1 MYQIA
6 KSKSHPPIPK
16 DLSPE
21 AQDFLKKCLKYELKF
36 QVNLKI
42 FVGLIQEKGQIL
54 YN

>member
-21 AQDFLKKCLKYELKF
+21 VQDYLIGKF
-36 QVNLKI
+36 
-42 FVGLIQEKGQIL
+42 
-54 YN
+54 